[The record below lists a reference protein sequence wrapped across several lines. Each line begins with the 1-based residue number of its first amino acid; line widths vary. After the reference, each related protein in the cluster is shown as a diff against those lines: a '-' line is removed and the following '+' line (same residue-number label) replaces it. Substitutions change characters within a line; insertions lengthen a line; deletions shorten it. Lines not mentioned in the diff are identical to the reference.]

1 MNRPARSRGLLQ
13 LRSSHAASRDWLA
26 LADAET
32 ALSATYQQRR
42 KRAFCAFNAWCLS
55 TFGSECVALACS
67 SLLLAYALRGFG
79 LWLYAAGAPRH
90 WLTDAINFVGAR
102 WPEWRAM
109 LGPAWQVNRAW
120 SKAEPGRSR
129 VVIPASLLRA
139 MFGVSLLWGWTRF
152 AGLLL
157 LGFCGMLRPDEFL
170 SASRRDLV
178 LPSDRLEAFGDA
190 FLRIAEAKTRRF
202 MRHQHARISDS
213 EVVKFFELAFGP
225 LGRDEPLAPYGASA
239 FRSRWNAILTQLGVP
254 SQLAASG
261 PTPGSLRGS
270 GATEF
275 YLQTEDI
282 ARIAWRG
289 RWRKVETLEHYLQ
302 EVAAQLLLTDL
313 PLTARQSIGE
323 FAAASSRLLELFLRS
338 GSASLLG
345 ELVRASGVKPRFSRD
360 LKAVSRKRGF

>member
-1 MNRPARSRGLLQ
+1 MPLLAIGW
-13 LRSSHAASRDWLA
+13 HYV
-26 LADAET
+26 ADAET
-32 ALSATYQQRR
+32 ALSSSYQQRR

-55 TFGSECVALACS
+55 TFGAECNR
-67 SLLLAYALRGFG
+67 LRGFG

-90 WLTDAINFVGAR
+90 WLTDAVNFVGAR

-178 LPSDRLEAFGDA
+178 LLSDRLDAFGDA

-202 MRHQHARISDS
+202 MRHQHARVSDS
-213 EVVKFFELAFGP
+213 GVANFFELSFGP
-225 LGRDEPLAPYGASA
+225 LGRDEPLAPYGASS
-239 FRSRWNAILTQLGVP
+239 FRSRSKAVLSFNATRRA
-254 SQLAASG
+254 LAPRCFRSHSRFASG
-261 PTPGSLRGS
+261 
-270 GATEF
+270 
-275 YLQTEDI
+275 
-282 ARIAWRG
+282 
-289 RWRKVETLEHYLQ
+289 
-302 EVAAQLLLTDL
+302 
-313 PLTARQSIGE
+313 
-323 FAAASSRLLELFLRS
+323 
-338 GSASLLG
+338 
-345 ELVRASGVKPRFSRD
+345 
-360 LKAVSRKRGF
+360 

>member
-120 SKAEPGRSR
+120 SKA
-129 VVIPASLLRA
+129 
-139 MFGVSLLWGWTRF
+139 
-152 AGLLL
+152 
-157 LGFCGMLRPDEFL
+157 
-170 SASRRDLV
+170 
-178 LPSDRLEAFGDA
+178 
-190 FLRIAEAKTRRF
+190 
-202 MRHQHARISDS
+202 
-213 EVVKFFELAFGP
+213 
-225 LGRDEPLAPYGASA
+225 
-239 FRSRWNAILTQLGVP
+239 
-254 SQLAASG
+254 
-261 PTPGSLRGS
+261 
-270 GATEF
+270 
-275 YLQTEDI
+275 
-282 ARIAWRG
+282 
-289 RWRKVETLEHYLQ
+289 
-302 EVAAQLLLTDL
+302 
-313 PLTARQSIGE
+313 
-323 FAAASSRLLELFLRS
+323 
-338 GSASLLG
+338 
-345 ELVRASGVKPRFSRD
+345 
-360 LKAVSRKRGF
+360 